1 MIEDRLRRLQ
11 EPAGDWRVFLL
22 SAHGWSNL
30 GDHLLTATAAQQL
43 REVLKRPVEIFTRQ
57 ELSIHWQEIREL
69 IRPQDL
75 IVLPGGGNLGDLWI
89 HEEWAR
95 RKIVES
101 FPKNAIISFPQSV
114 RFEDAEEL
122 RRSSEIYSSHPRLL
136 MGFRDLPSLA
146 IADGNFSGPGVT
158 LTGALDS
165 GLSYEYPFPFLQ
177 KNSEE
182 VALILRDDKEK
193 AADEE
198 EIEALKSA
206 VSRSSLGMVQL
217 STISAPARMMSL
229 ADAQGEIYRLTD
241 RLHSTRF
248 LITDRLHGA
257 ILGLHARIPVV
268 FFDNSYGKIAGA
280 LRPLAKEL
288 GGQLIQADGV
298 DPETVVGRALSAS
311 SSEFSPLSALSSAS
325 NGSFRSS
332 IYSFVQGWRAELMRL
347 GIANS

>member
-11 EPAGDWRVFLL
+11 EHSGDWRIFLL
-22 SAHGWSNL
+22 SAHGWANL

-43 REVLKRPVEIFTRQ
+43 RELFKRPVEIFTRQ
-57 ELSIHWQEIREL
+57 ELSIHWQELKGIIRRE
-69 IRPQDL
+69 DL

-95 RKIVES
+95 RKVIES
-101 FPKNAIISFPQSV
+101 FPENAIISYPQSIS
-114 RFEDAEEL
+114 FDDPAEL

-146 IADGNFSGPGVT
+146 IADGNFRGAGVT

-165 GLSYEYPFPFLQ
+165 GLGYEYPFPFLQ
-177 KNSEE
+177 KNPGE

-193 AADEE
+193 AASEE

-217 STISAPARMMSL
+217 STVSSPGRMMSL
-229 ADAQGEIYRLTD
+229 AEAQGELYRLTD

-280 LRPLAKEL
+280 LRPLAGEL
-288 GGQLIQADGV
+288 GAQLIEADGA
-298 DPETVVGRALSAS
+298 DPEAIVGRALEAS
-311 SSEFSPLSALSSAS
+311 NGEFAPLSALSSAE
-325 NGSFRSS
+325 NGHFRSAV
-332 IYSFVQGWRAELMRL
+332 YSFVQGWRAELMRL
-347 GIANS
+347 GIAKS